1 MLLLLQLSIL
11 LALHAPTICIGYA
24 SLRRMNGLLIIRP
37 SSDRLHSPFLSDSEF
52 SHSSLY
58 GSSSRS
64 SQQRD
69 GPVDE
74 KRIRNPAVAPKKL
87 QVDPLDDDFR
97 SCRVFVSDLPDPCDW
112 KHLKDH
118 FHQYQPIYASVSKD
132 MVTGTEHTLT
142 LAYYQLNSLWFKCI
156 WSGVQARARV
166 VASCSSTPRSERSR

>member
-11 LALHAPTICIGYA
+11 LTLHAATTCRGYA
-24 SLRRMNGLLIIRP
+24 PLRRMMDLLNSGP
-37 SSDRLHSPFLSDSEF
+37 CARLQSFLLSGKGSG
-52 SHSSLY
+52 SLY
-58 GSSSRS
+58 SSSS
-64 SQQRD
+64 SQQRG

-74 KRIRNPAVAPKKL
+74 KKIRNPAVVPKKL

-132 MVTGTEHTLT
+132 MVTGTE
-142 LAYYQLNSLWFKCI
+142 
-156 WSGVQARARV
+156 
-166 VASCSSTPRSERSR
+166 